1 MDIIVSPGESFFSK
15 TKRKRDKEENEYLND
30 YREIIFRFHGKLTP
44 KNKGER
50 ETLSIFK
57 KEKLSAPLNYH
68 AN

>member
-1 MDIIVSPGESFFSK
+1 MITERLFFDS
-15 TKRKRDKEENEYLND
+15 TKM
-30 YREIIFRFHGKLTP
+30 HGKLTP
-44 KNKGER
+44 KNKGGER

>member
-15 TKRKRDKEENEYLND
+15 TERKRENEYLND